1 MSRLFVVA
9 PVRPGATLP
18 ETSKGT
24 QMEPIEQLAR
34 ILPTVSDLVDR
45 IRPTQLDD
53 PTPCTEFTVRDVLDH
68 MLVLGGTFAY
78 WFRGEEAPEVG
89 APAPDGQVPAA
100 EFRRTM
106 DDLLD
111 AVTSPGAMA
120 RTVLSPFGE
129 MPGETFAR
137 LVAFDGLVHGW
148 DLASSTGQQYQ
159 PSADVVAA
167 VDQFARAA
175 ITDEMRDGDT
185 FKAATAAPEDADR
198 LERLVAFS
206 GRSL

>member
-1 MSRLFVVA
+1 
-9 PVRPGATLP
+9 
-18 ETSKGT
+18 
-24 QMEPIEQLAR
+24 MEPTAQLAR
-34 ILPTVSDLVDR
+34 ILPVVSDVVDG

-78 WFRGEEAPEVG
+78 AFRGEEPPEIR
-89 APAPDGQVPAA
+89 APAPNGQVPAA

-120 RTVLSPFGE
+120 RTVSSPFGE

-148 DLASSTGQQYQ
+148 DLASSTGQDYH
-159 PSADVVAA
+159 PPADVVAA
-167 VDQFARAA
+167 VDQFARGALR
-175 ITDEMRDGDT
+175 DEMRDGDT
-185 FKAATAAPEDADR
+185 FKAATAAPPDASQI
-198 LERLVAFS
+198 EKLVAFS

>member
-1 MSRLFVVA
+1 MDPTA
-9 PVRPGATLP
+9 
-18 ETSKGT
+18 
-24 QMEPIEQLAR
+24 QLSH
-34 ILPTVSDLVDR
+34 ILPVVNDVVDG

-78 WFRGEEAPEVG
+78 AFRGEEPPEIRP
-89 APAPDGQVPAA
+89 PARDGQVPAA

-106 DDLLD
+106 DDLFD
-111 AVTSPGAMA
+111 AVRSPGAME
-120 RTVLSPFGE
+120 RTVSTPMGE

-148 DLASSTGQQYQ
+148 DLASSTGQDYR
-159 PSADVVAA
+159 PPADVVAA
-167 VDQFARAA
+167 VDQFARVALK
-175 ITDEMRDGDT
+175 DEMRDGDT
-185 FKAATAAPEDADR
+185 FKTATAAPGDAGR
-198 LERLVAFS
+198 LEQLVAFS

>member
-1 MSRLFVVA
+1 MH
-9 PVRPGATLP
+9 
-18 ETSKGT
+18 
-24 QMEPIEQLAR
+24 PIEQLSH
-34 ILPTVSDLVDR
+34 ILPAVSDLVDG
-45 IRPTQLDD
+45 IQPSQLED
-53 PTPCTEFTVRDVLDH
+53 PTPCSDFTVRGVLDH
-68 MLVLGGTFAY
+68 MLVLGGAFAY
-78 WFRGEEAPEVG
+78 AFRGEEAPEIRP
-89 APAPDGQVPAA
+89 PAADGRVPAA
-100 EFRRTM
+100 ELRSTM

-111 AVTSPGAMA
+111 GVRSPGAME
-120 RTVLSPFGE
+120 RTVSSPMGE

-148 DLASSTGQQYQ
+148 DLASATGQDYE
-159 PSADVVAA
+159 PPAEVVAA

-185 FKAATAAPEDADR
+185 FKDPTTAPPAASR